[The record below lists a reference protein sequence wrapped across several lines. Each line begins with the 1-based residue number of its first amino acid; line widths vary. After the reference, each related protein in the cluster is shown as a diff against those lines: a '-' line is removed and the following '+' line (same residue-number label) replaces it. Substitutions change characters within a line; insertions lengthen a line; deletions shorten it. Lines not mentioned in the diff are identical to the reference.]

1 VPNTYTGP
9 SPAPRLPAR
18 AQNTPLCTA
27 DGSSGQITITAPN
40 GSYASGS
47 PGQQR
52 SPTVVTS
59 EPYVRAERRIGA
71 STETQIEVSANTRI
85 ICSDALVC
93 SGCHSRSWATAYP
106 CRRTTHARWTQR
118 RAASRIR
125 PARFAPL
132 RRPGPTAPPGRFP
145 GRGHRDPRPRNQQ
158 STAAAAAHRAANLRI
173 LTPRKTTARPYLSR
187 WPGIVSP
194 GPDFPDRPAGGSVI
208 FRGRRSVTH
217 GG

>member
-1 VPNTYTGP
+1 MGIAPVAAAALVGRVSTRRPLIALWTAIRICPVAVTKPTLRP
-9 SPAPRLPAR
+9 SQTVIGFAGRG
-18 AQNTPLCTA
+18 TA
-27 DGSSGQITITAPN
+27 HLL
-40 GSYASGS
+40 
-47 PGQQR
+47 R
-52 SPTVVTS
+52 C
-59 EPYVRAERRIGA
+59 RIGA

-93 SGCHSRSWATAYP
+93 SGCHSRSWATACP

-187 WPGIVSP
+187 WPDIVSP

>member
-1 VPNTYTGP
+1 MV
-9 SPAPRLPAR
+9 
-18 AQNTPLCTA
+18 
-27 DGSSGQITITAPN
+27 
-40 GSYASGS
+40 
-47 PGQQR
+47 
-52 SPTVVTS
+52 TVALKRES
-59 EPYVRAERRIGA
+59 RYRRIGA

-93 SGCHSRSWATAYP
+93 SGCHSRSWARAYP
-106 CRRTTHARWTQR
+106 RRRTTHARWTQR

-158 STAAAAAHRAANLRI
+158 STAAAAAHRAANLRV

-187 WPGIVSP
+187 WPDIVSP
-194 GPDFPDRPAGGSVI
+194 GRTFLIGLRADRSSSGGDGVSLMVVELPSTAFRRGLAG
-208 FRGRRSVTH
+208 
-217 GG
+217 